1 MASTTPSVKTAATK
15 KLAAAK
21 KRTTAKKVAAKKVA
35 ASEGF
40 APTAVAAESLAIGD
54 VVMLTSS
61 DGTVVGPGRL
71 CAESLVSSTVCV
83 NFPDLGCKK
92 VSRSR
97 LHLAP
102 PGSQA
107 PNCNGCDDC

>member
-1 MASTTPSVKTAATK
+1 MANTTPPRKTAATRK
-15 KLAAAK
+15 RAAAK
-21 KRTTAKKVAAKKVA
+21 KQPAAKKVA
-35 ASEGF
+35 ANEGF
-40 APTAVAAESLAIGD
+40 ATMGVAAESLAIGD

-97 LHLAP
+97 LSMAP

>member
-1 MASTTPSVKTAATK
+1 MASTTPPRKTAATK
-15 KLAAAK
+15 KRAAAK
-21 KRTTAKKVAAKKVA
+21 KQPAAKKVAAKKPA
-35 ASEGF
+35 ANEGF
-40 APTAVAAESLAIGD
+40 ASTGLAAESLAIGD

-71 CAESLVSSTVCV
+71 CAENLVSSTVCV